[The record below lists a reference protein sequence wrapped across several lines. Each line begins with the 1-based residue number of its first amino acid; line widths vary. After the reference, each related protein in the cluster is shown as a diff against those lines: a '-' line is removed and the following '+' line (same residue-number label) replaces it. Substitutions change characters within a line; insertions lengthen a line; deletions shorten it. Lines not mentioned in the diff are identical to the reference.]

1 MSKKKRKVSLPCDR
15 TGEPIMID
23 DVLQWGDGTRF
34 QVAYMTYYGG
44 KDKDCWTAESED
56 GEFSDNLGA
65 SLIVWRKKV
74 K

>member
-23 DVLQWGDGTRF
+23 DVLQWSDGTRM
-34 QVAYMTYYGG
+34 QVACMTYYG
-44 KDKDCWTAESED
+44 KDCWTAESED

>member
-1 MSKKKRKVSLPCDR
+1 MSKRKRKVSLPCDR
-15 TGEPIMID
+15 TGEPIIID
-23 DVLQWGDGTRF
+23 DVLQWSDGTRM
-34 QVAYMTYYGG
+34 QVAWMTYYGN
-44 KDKDCWTAESED
+44 DCWTAESEE

>member
-15 TGEPIMID
+15 TGEPIRID
-23 DVLQWGDGTRF
+23 DVLHWTDGTRM
-34 QVAYMTYYGG
+34 QVACMTYYGKG
-44 KDKDCWTAESED
+44 CWTAESED